1 MRMNKNIRLPLAAF
15 LVMLLMTLISW
26 GKQRDLIEVSKVF
39 DGDTIE
45 LKDGRKIRLIG
56 VDAPEVDSPYAKK
69 EPFGDESKAYLVNLL
84 LGKKVSIRVGED
96 PKDRF
101 GRTLA
106 YVYLGD
112 VLVNGRIIRDGFAQ
126 GYEKFDYEYKD
137 LFKAYEREAKARGIG
152 IWKGETLAPY
162 FRDKDSD

>member
-1 MRMNKNIRLPLAAF
+1 MKKIIRWPLVAFFIMMLMAF
-15 LVMLLMTLISW
+15 LSW
-26 GKQRDLIEVSKVF
+26 EKQRDLLEVVKVY

-69 EPFGDESKAYLVNLL
+69 EPGGDESKAYLMNLL
-84 LGKKVSIRVGED
+84 AGKKVSIRVGED

-101 GRTLA
+101 GRILA
-106 YVYLGD
+106 YVYVGD

-126 GYEKFDYEYKD
+126 VYEKFDYEYKD
-137 LFKAYEREAKARGIG
+137 LFKAYEQEARTRGIG
-152 IWKGETLAPY
+152 IWQGETPAPD
-162 FRDKDSD
+162 FRGKGSD

>member
-1 MRMNKNIRLPLAAF
+1 MKKIIRPPLVAF
-15 LVMLLMTLISW
+15 LIMLLMALISW
-26 GKQRDLIEVSKVF
+26 GKQRDLLEVAKVY

-69 EPFGDESKAYLVNLL
+69 EPYGEESKAYLSNLL
-84 LGKKVSIRVGED
+84 SGKKVSIRVGED

-106 YVYLGD
+106 YVYVGD
-112 VLVNGRIIRDGFAQ
+112 VLVNGRIIRDGFARV
-126 GYEKFDYEYKD
+126 YEKFDYEYKD
-137 LFKAYEREAKARGIG
+137 LFKAYEREAKSRAIG
-152 IWKGETLAPY
+152 IWKGEAPAQD
-162 FRDKDSD
+162 FRGKGSD